1 MTQRRAAGSVGFAFG
16 LLSGVVGSVLLLS
29 GCSPEPSLGQIER
42 DVFQRSCSFAT
53 CHQSTGTPA
62 GGLSLGASTY
72 DQLVNAKS
80 TLSPG
85 QMRVVPGDPDA
96 SFLMEKLTSD
106 KPKFGQRMPPA
117 QALEPEEIE
126 KMRAWILAGAKNN

>member
-1 MTQRRAAGSVGFAFG
+1 MAQARRSGFRLFPLF
-16 LLSGVVGSVLLLS
+16 LLSCVTGMGALLS
-29 GCSPEPSLGQIER
+29 ACSPEPSLGQIEQQI
-42 DVFQRSCSFAT
+42 FQRSCSFAT

-62 GGLSLGASTY
+62 GGLSLGAATY
-72 DQLVNAKS
+72 DQLVNVKS
-80 TLSPG
+80 TLASG

-96 SFLMEKLTSD
+96 SFLMDKIASD

-126 KMRAWILAGAKNN
+126 KIRQWILAGAKNN